1 MAKKKAGIMRDIK
14 SKLMVAICMLL
25 VSSIMMVSSTYAW
38 FTLSTAPE
46 VTGITT
52 SVGANGNLEM
62 ALLPKAGASA
72 MSAITSGT
80 GDSLK
85 NIEAKN
91 ITWGNLVD
99 LSDTSVYGM
108 DKIKLYPSELNV
120 ADDGK
125 IVTATLLKT
134 PTYGSDGRVDTLL
147 ANTVTAYYYAAASTF
162 TQNDDYGV
170 RAVGTA
176 SGMTKRQLDYRN
188 ARAAANTAAAQAKN
202 AASQSLNNNGSAL
215 ANVAIK
221 HGIATDGSDKYTQA
235 DIASLQAIVNDLLGT
250 EGKTGALEYIET
262 AYMQSILGYAASAA
276 TGDADTVWSAVKAA
290 VEAPDATL
298 ETVRGVF
305 TTNNVTL
312 PEALNVAIGK
322 YNTTLQAVTEANTKL
337 IALAAQTESTWAEI
351 SPALHLLADTNNMEI
366 NGIKA
371 SEIRNGDNMSTLVSG
386 VSNGGLIITM
396 RTGGGVYADIA
407 DQCGDYTASVTIKE
421 VSYDGLT
428 LKNMNARM
436 KTATAQNPTY
446 LDALATAITAAL
458 APNSGS
464 AIAKPITDMYGYV
477 IDLAFRTNATDSN
490 LRLQVAPADRI
501 YSDNT
506 NENTMGHGST
516 MTFAATTNDFS
527 NDQVKSLMKAIRIV
541 FFKPEDGTILATAK
555 LDVDHSTIGAD
566 GITANISKYIAEG
579 QTRYTYTAS
588 ANGTF
593 KPVITYSL
601 IVEGDNVTEKYILVG
616 DVYTRDDENGT
627 HKAEITGYVEIGAEE
642 TYTGTKYERT
652 ETVVTTEELTDDAV
666 LMAMPQGQAT
676 AMSVLVYL
684 DGNHVT
690 NKDVAATAA
699 TSMTGSMNIQ
709 FASSANLIPMEYAAL
724 HIPSG
729 QTPAET
735 TTASSAVETPA
746 ESTN

>member
-62 ALLPKAGASA
+62 ALLPKAGFNALRT
-72 MSAITSGT
+72 ITSGT
-80 GDSLK
+80 GDSTK
-85 NIEAKN
+85 AIEAKN

-99 LSDTSVYGM
+99 LSDTTVYGM
-108 DKIKLYPSELNV
+108 DKIKLYPSALNV
-120 ADDGK
+120 GDDGRV
-125 IVTATLLKT
+125 VTAILLKT

-147 ANTVTAYYYAAASTF
+147 ANTVTAYYDSEASTF

-176 SGMTKRQLDYRN
+176 SGMTDRQLDYRN

-202 AASQSLNNNGSAL
+202 TASQSLNNNGSAL

-221 HGIATDGSDKYTQA
+221 HGITMDGSDKYTKE
-235 DIASLQAIVNDLLGT
+235 DVASLQAIVNDLLGT
-250 EGKTGALEYIET
+250 ETVTGALEYIET
-262 AYMQSILGYAASAA
+262 AYMQSILGYAASKA
-276 TGDADTVWSAVKAA
+276 TGEADTVWSAVKAA
-290 VEAPDATL
+290 VEAPNATL
-298 ETVRGVF
+298 ESVLGVM
-305 TTNNVTL
+305 TTNSITL
-312 PEALNVAIGK
+312 PEALNVAIEK
-322 YNTTLQAVTEANTKL
+322 YNATLAAVTEANTKL
-337 IALAAQTESTWAEI
+337 TALAANTESTWTQI
-351 SPALHLLADTNNMEI
+351 SEALYLLAVTDNMEI

-371 SEIRNGDNMSTLVSG
+371 GEIRDADNMSTLVNG
-386 VSNGGLIITM
+386 VASGGLVITM

-407 DQCGDYTASVTIKE
+407 DQCGDYTASVTINE
-421 VSYDGLT
+421 VTYNGLT
-428 LKNMNARM
+428 LKNMTARM
-436 KTATAQNPTY
+436 KTVTAQSPTY
-446 LDALATAITAAL
+446 LDALATAITAAE
-458 APNSGS
+458 APQSGS
-464 AIAKPITDMYGYV
+464 AVAKPITDMYGYV

-490 LRLQVAPADRI
+490 LLLQVAPADRI

-516 MTFAATTNDFS
+516 MTFATTTNDFG
-527 NDQVKSLMKAIRIV
+527 NDQVKALMKAIRIV

-555 LDVDHSTIGAD
+555 LDVDNSTIGAS
-566 GITANISKYIAEG
+566 GITANIIKQFTGGEIEPEYIED
-579 QTRYTYTAS
+579 T
-588 ANGTF
+588 NGTY
-593 KPVITYSL
+593 KAVVTTTYEPITEENYTGDRFTQDGTAAEDGNYKK
-601 IVEGDNVTEKYILVG
+601 VET
-616 DVYTRDDENGT
+616 TS
-627 HKAEITGYVEIGAEE
+627 YVEIASDES
-642 TYTGTKYERT
+642 YDGTRYKLVESDSA
-652 ETVVTTEELTDDAV
+652 DDAV

-684 DGNHVT
+684 DGEHVT
-690 NKDVAATAA
+690 NMDVAAGAA
-699 TSMTGSMNIQ
+699 TSMSGTMNLQ

-729 QTPAET
+729 QTPAG
-735 TTASSAVETPA
+735 TTAPRS
-746 ESTN
+746 NN